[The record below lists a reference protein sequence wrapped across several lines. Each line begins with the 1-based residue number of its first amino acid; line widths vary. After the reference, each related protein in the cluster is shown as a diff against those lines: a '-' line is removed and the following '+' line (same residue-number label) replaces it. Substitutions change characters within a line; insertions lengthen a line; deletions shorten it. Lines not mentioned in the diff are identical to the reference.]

1 MLDFLTLALFLAG
14 ALAVAL
20 FAYQVLKTA
29 EGGRAPPGPAAD
41 SGAGK
46 TPSQY

>member
-1 MLDFLTLALFLAG
+1 MLDWLTLALFLAG

-20 FAYQVLKTA
+20 FAYQVLKAA
-29 EGGRAPPGPAAD
+29 EGGRAPPGPAEG
-41 SGAGK
+41 SGASN

>member
-1 MLDFLTLALFLAG
+1 MLDWLTLALFVAG

-20 FAYQVLKTA
+20 FAYQVLKPA
-29 EGGRAPPGPAAD
+29 EGGRPPAGPAAGEWA
-41 SGAGK
+41 SN

>member
-1 MLDFLTLALFLAG
+1 MLDWLTLTLFLAG

-20 FAYQVLKTA
+20 FAYQVLKAA
-29 EGGRAPPGPAAD
+29 EGGRVPPPPAPGSEA
-41 SGAGK
+41 SN